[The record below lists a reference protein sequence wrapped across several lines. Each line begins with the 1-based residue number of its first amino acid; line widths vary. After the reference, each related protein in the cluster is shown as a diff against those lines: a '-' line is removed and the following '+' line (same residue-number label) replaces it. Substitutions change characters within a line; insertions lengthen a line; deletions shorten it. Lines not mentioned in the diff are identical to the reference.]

1 MRIDI
6 LDGFRG
12 WFLICMT
19 MGHLALL
26 LASGIGRRLN
36 HQFGFPDV
44 AQGFVLLSGLIIGI
58 VYGRRLLTRSE
69 TSMRQSLF
77 GRIRIIY
84 RWHALLL
91 IAIFACTLLWA
102 DGLVHFLW
110 GDLPTLSLALGLA
123 LLSGPMFINI
133 LPMYILFM
141 ALTPMAL
148 QALRDGHERTL
159 ILLSVSAW
167 LVVQFGLV
175 DWVQSAIVAWTGLD
189 DKRIEIGLYLDRL
202 AWQPLYFGGLIA
214 GMRVAQN
221 RLDLSFVRTGAGAVL
236 FAASLMVAGI
246 ILALTILRNE
256 GHLAREGALMFD
268 RLFERRTLSIL
279 SLLEFLAAAYIAVWL
294 LVAGDRSGSMLVRR
308 IASVFRAVVGWRPMI
323 FLGRHSLSVY
333 TWHVALCYV
342 VMLGGWPWIR
352 DTPILLREILCVALT
367 ATLFLAGWLN
377 ARSASGRAGGDKGAQ
392 LRTQPN

>member
-1 MRIDI
+1 CALGAAAPSFPAASPHSCPLSFHLRSDLPINGQRGFHFAGHWRLMRIDI

-167 LVVQFGLV
+167 LVVQFGL
-175 DWVQSAIVAWTGLD
+175 
-189 DKRIEIGLYLDRL
+189 
-202 AWQPLYFGGLIA
+202 
-214 GMRVAQN
+214 
-221 RLDLSFVRTGAGAVL
+221 
-236 FAASLMVAGI
+236 
-246 ILALTILRNE
+246 
-256 GHLAREGALMFD
+256 
-268 RLFERRTLSIL
+268 
-279 SLLEFLAAAYIAVWL
+279 
-294 LVAGDRSGSMLVRR
+294 
-308 IASVFRAVVGWRPMI
+308 
-323 FLGRHSLSVY
+323 
-333 TWHVALCYV
+333 
-342 VMLGGWPWIR
+342 
-352 DTPILLREILCVALT
+352 
-367 ATLFLAGWLN
+367 
-377 ARSASGRAGGDKGAQ
+377 
-392 LRTQPN
+392 